1 MPHADWH
8 KKPVLATILK
18 EAIQK
23 ESAEEV
29 VRLNE
34 LTDDYI
40 QKIEEN
46 EAVYDEYYNQLMV
59 VKEQIEAVKKFWGDT
74 RETRKK
80 VGKAVKTAL
89 TAKKTA
95 EASDKASTISMSLNP
110 VIAAV
115 QYAVKLLERL
125 LKSEIDALLDITS
138 VIEPSQNEFI
148 AFSGGTIK
156 TTRAD
161 GSVSTMEVNGTFNDK
176 IDALN
181 ERLKARKMARLKRK
195 QKLEEKKRLR
205 LEGIANRV
213 EREAQ
218 EMLDEASDA
227 LAAADSEE
235 GDVPKTYTR

>member
-59 VKEQIEAVKKFWGDT
+59 VREQIEAVKKFWEDT

-148 AFSGGTIK
+148 AFSGGTIT